1 MAAVEPSRE
10 LLTGVTRLTG
20 ARPVRWVA
28 RRGGFTPTERWSLDL
43 ADGRRVFA
51 KRATQDW
58 LADALRAEY
67 RTLGLID
74 ADFRC
79 EVVGWQDGNRPLL
92 VLEDLREAYWPP
104 PWRSGD
110 VDRVLATLE
119 RMWALPAD
127 DLSSAEDVRTI
138 MSGWRQIATDPSAF
152 LRLGIGS
159 PRWVSGCVPV
169 LRDAADAVS
178 YRGGAFLHMDVRSD
192 NLCLQGERV
201 VLVDWNW
208 AVRGPAE
215 LDLAYWLPS
224 LRLEGGPLPEQIA
237 PGLGG
242 YAAAVASYFATA
254 AAQPPVPDSP
264 RLRLIQLEQLKIA
277 LPWACRELGLP
288 EPDRLRYKTDEDL
301 A

>member
-1 MAAVEPSRE
+1 LRGRLRSVAAVGPSQQ
-10 LLTGVTRLTG
+10 LLTGVARLTG
-20 ARPVRWVA
+20 ARPVRWVF
-28 RRGGFTPTERWSLDL
+28 RRGGFTPAERWSLDL

-51 KRATQDW
+51 KRATVDW

-67 RTLGLID
+67 RTLRLVD

-79 EVVGWQDGNRPLL
+79 EVVGWEDGERPLL
-92 VLEDLREAYWPP
+92 VLEDLREAHWPP
-104 PWRSGD
+104 PWRPGD

-119 RMWALPAD
+119 RMWALPAE
-127 DLSSAEDVRTI
+127 DLPSAEDVRTI
-138 MSGWRQIATDPSAF
+138 MSGWQQIAADPSAF
-152 LRLGIGS
+152 LRLGIAS
-159 PRWVSGCVPV
+159 RRWVSGCVPV

-178 YRGGAFLHMDVRSD
+178 YRGDAFLHMDVRSD

-215 LDLAYWLPS
+215 LDLACWLPS
-224 LRLEGGPLPEQIA
+224 LRLEGGPLPEQVA
-237 PGLGG
+237 PGLGR
-242 YAAAVASYFATA
+242 YAAAIASYFATA

-264 RLRLIQLEQLKIA
+264 RLRRGQLDQLKIA

-288 EPDRLRYKTDEDL
+288 EPDRLPH
-301 A
+301 